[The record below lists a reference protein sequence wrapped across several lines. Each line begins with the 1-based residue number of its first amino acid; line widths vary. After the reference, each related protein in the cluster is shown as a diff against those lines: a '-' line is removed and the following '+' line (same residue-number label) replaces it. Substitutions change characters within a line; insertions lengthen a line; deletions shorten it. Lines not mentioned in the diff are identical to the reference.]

1 MQQTQSLP
9 QQRASHFRSLFNW
22 VTVIAL
28 VYIILVA
35 VGTVSHGFKGFSG
48 GAEGAAQIF
57 AFANNPFVALL
68 LGILAT
74 ALVQSSSTV
83 TSVIVG
89 LVAGGLPIG
98 MAIPMIMGANL
109 GTTITNTIVSL
120 GHIRDRAEF
129 RRAFAAATVHDFF
142 NLLAVFIFLPLE
154 LMFGLLQKSA
164 EWLAT
169 LLVGSADLSMK
180 GVDFMKPL
188 TAPALNLID
197 SAVAFLPGKGAAI
210 ATIVIGILLIL
221 ACVTYLG
228 KVLQQVLVGRA
239 KELLH
244 KALGRGPL
252 TGIASGTLVTI
263 MVQSSSTTTSLMIPL
278 AGGGVFSTRQLYPF
292 TLGANIGTTITA
304 LLAATAIS
312 GAGAQLALTIAFVHV
327 LFNVFAVA
335 LIYGVP
341 FLREL
346 PIKAAET
353 LARVGSENKLL
364 ALGYVAGL
372 FFALP
377 ALMMVAVK

>member
-1 MQQTQSLP
+1 MQQSDSQQQQSAT
-9 QQRASHFRSLFNW
+9 RALFNW
-22 VTVIAL
+22 MSVIAL
-28 VYIILVA
+28 VYLILVA
-35 VGTVSHGFKGFSG
+35 VGAVSHGFKGFSG

-98 MAIPMIMGANL
+98 MAIPMVMGANL

-120 GHIRDRAEF
+120 GHVRDRTEF

-142 NLLAVFIFLPLE
+142 NLLAVVIFLPLE
-154 LMFGLLQKSA
+154 LMFGLLQHSA
-164 EWLAT
+164 EWLANM
-169 LLVGSADLSMK
+169 LVGSANMSMK
-180 GVDFMKPL
+180 GMDFMKPL
-188 TAPALNLID
+188 TAPAQQLID

-210 ATIVIGILLIL
+210 ATIIIGILLIL

-228 KVLQQVLVGRA
+228 KVLQKVLVGRA
-239 KELLH
+239 KEVLH

-252 TGIASGTLVTI
+252 SGITSGALVTI

-312 GAGAQLALTIAFVHV
+312 GAGAQLALTIALVHV
-327 LFNVFAVA
+327 LFNVFAVVF
-335 LIYGVP
+335 IYGLP
-341 FLREL
+341 FLRDL
-346 PIKAAET
+346 PVRAAEG

-377 ALMMVAVK
+377 ALMMVAAK

>member
-1 MQQTQSLP
+1 MQQSDSQQQQSAT
-9 QQRASHFRSLFNW
+9 RALFNW
-22 VTVIAL
+22 MSVIAL
-28 VYIILVA
+28 VYLILVA
-35 VGTVSHGFKGFSG
+35 VGAVSHGFKGFSG

-98 MAIPMIMGANL
+98 MAIPMVMGANL

-120 GHIRDRAEF
+120 GHVRDRTEF

-142 NLLAVFIFLPLE
+142 NLLAVVIFLPLE
-154 LMFGLLQKSA
+154 LMFGLLQHSA
-164 EWLAT
+164 EWLANM
-169 LLVGSADLSMK
+169 LVGSANMSMK
-180 GVDFMKPL
+180 GMDFMKPL
-188 TAPALNLID
+188 TAPAQQLID

-210 ATIVIGILLIL
+210 ATVVIGILLIL
-221 ACVTYLG
+221 ASVTYLG
-228 KVLQQVLVGRA
+228 KVLQKVLVGRA
-239 KELLH
+239 KEVLH

-252 TGIASGTLVTI
+252 SGITSGALVTI

-312 GAGAQLALTIAFVHV
+312 GAGAQLALTIALVHV
-327 LFNVFAVA
+327 LFNVFAVVF
-335 LIYGVP
+335 IYGLP
-341 FLREL
+341 FLRDL
-346 PIKAAET
+346 PVRAAEG

-377 ALMMVAVK
+377 ALMMVAAK